1 MSDDLYSL
9 KNNFYRE
16 FEDRFRGS
24 TDLILERLH
33 VYKPFVQPLIKIH
46 KDDALAIDLGCGRG
60 EWLGFLTDLGF
71 ICQGVDLDDGMLD
84 ECKKNG
90 YNVRN
95 MDALEAIQGLPDS
108 SYSIISGFHIVE
120 HIPFDILLQLVTESL
135 RVLKPG
141 GLLILETPNPENVSV
156 GSNTFYL
163 DPTHTKP
170 IPNLLLSF
178 VAEFAGYNKVKTLRL
193 QEDEAVFDREISLMD
208 TFGAT
213 SPDYSVV
220 AQKNAS
226 PSILDEFKIPF
237 EKNFGITI
245 QELTS
250 RYDAKREQK
259 INEINNQLIEAN
271 RSIQHLIFENEE
283 LELRLIDE
291 HKKLEVSLIDEHKK
305 LDSLIANLNKRAK
318 LGPLRIKQL
327 FTHPKKFAAHF
338 LGLNK

>member
-1 MSDDLYSL
+1 M
-9 KNNFYRE
+9 
-16 FEDRFRGS
+16 
-24 TDLILERLH
+24 ILERLH

-283 LELRLIDE
+283 LE
-291 HKKLEVSLIDEHKK
+291 VSLIDEHKK

>member
-1 MSDDLYSL
+1 
-9 KNNFYRE
+9 
-16 FEDRFRGS
+16 
-24 TDLILERLH
+24 LILERLH

-283 LELRLIDE
+283 LEVSLIDE
-291 HKKLEVSLIDEHKK
+291 HKKLELRLIDEHKK